1 MAHPS
6 WGNYPQLLSEIN
18 LRKNA
23 KLLFNR
29 KPVHVLELACGTN
42 KKLDWI
48 CKICQNEWIATG
60 NSRTTMG
67 AGCPACAGKA
77 VHSDGRNSMAETHP
91 RLAAEYQGDASKIL
105 AGTHKKLHWKCST
118 CDNEWTSSG
127 KVRSQLGGDCPACS
141 NQAIHSD
148 GRNSM
153 EATHPDL
160 AKEYLGDATKIIA
173 GTSRILEW
181 QCFECSH
188 IWRVSGHKRKSDN
201 TGCPACANRAIHN
214 DGRNSMETTH
224 PDLAKEY
231 LGDPAKITAGTNE
244 VLRWKCKICQYVWG
258 ATGVNRSK
266 NGSGCPVCANQVVH
280 PDGRN
285 SLRSTH
291 PRLAEE
297 LIGNPDSLVAGTS
310 TKLDWKC
317 SVCDHTWK
325 ATGNARRAGSGCP
338 ACSNNVLHIDGRNSM
353 KNTHPELAKELIG
366 DPNTLLAG
374 TSKKLDWQCSICDFT
389 WNTSGSN
396 RVRGSGCPAC
406 ASSGYDP
413 SKIGH
418 FYILHYSDDKT
429 DWLKCG
435 ISNYPTNRILSL
447 KGDASKFNIEI
458 VELDLHKF
466 DDGAIPRNCE
476 RELLDMAEI
485 RYESGYDIQGKTE
498 FFKFEALETIRKFIE
513 KW

>member
-6 WGNYPQLLSEIN
+6 WGNYPQLLAEIN

-127 KVRSQLGGDCPACS
+127 KVRSRLGGDCPACS

-153 EATHPDL
+153 EA
-160 AKEYLGDATKIIA
+160 
-173 GTSRILEW
+173 
-181 QCFECSH
+181 
-188 IWRVSGHKRKSDN
+188 
-201 TGCPACANRAIHN
+201 
-214 DGRNSMETTH
+214 TH

-285 SLRSTH
+285 SMRSTH

-325 ATGNARRAGSGCP
+325 ATGNGRRAG
-338 ACSNNVLHIDGRNSM
+338 R
-353 KNTHPELAKELIG
+353 
-366 DPNTLLAG
+366 
-374 TSKKLDWQCSICDFT
+374 
-389 WNTSGSN
+389 
-396 RVRGSGCPAC
+396 GCPAC

-413 SKIGH
+413 SKTGH

-435 ISNYPTNRILSL
+435 ISNNPTNRILSL

-458 VELDLHKF
+458 VELDSYKF

-485 RYESGYDIQGKTE
+485 RYDPGYDIQGKTE
-498 FFKFEALETIRKFIE
+498 FFKYEALETIRKFIE